1 MITVGRMADNEDEE
15 TPPERDVEVFK
26 NSLTWAILLSIGN
39 YKTQTAICEGITK
52 TVRGGGGA

>member
-1 MITVGRMADNEDEE
+1 MADNEDEE